1 MPHFLFLCKLFVDRQ
16 RSRFSEEMGVTAPEY
31 ALMLGL
37 VALAVA
43 FGVPSITEAILDTF
57 TAMSDELNSL
67 NVAPPP

>member
-1 MPHFLFLCKLFVDRQ
+1 MSQLLFQCKFFVDRF
-16 RSRFSEEMGVTAPEY
+16 RSRFPEEKGVTAPEY

-57 TAMSDELNSL
+57 TAMSDELNTL
-67 NVAPPP
+67 NAVAP